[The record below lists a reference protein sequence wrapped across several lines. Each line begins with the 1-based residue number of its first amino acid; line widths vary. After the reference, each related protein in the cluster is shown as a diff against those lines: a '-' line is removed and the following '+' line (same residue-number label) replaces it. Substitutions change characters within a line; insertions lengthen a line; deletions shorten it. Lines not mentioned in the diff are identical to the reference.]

1 MDTVIIGI
9 LGSRLDHGG
18 LGNRRHERWRPSIS
32 LLMHD
37 NLPVDE
43 FVLIYHAD
51 EQQLATLTLNDMAA
65 MSPQLRLTPYQVD
78 YENPWDFEQVYSQ
91 LHEFTRGYPFDP
103 EQNDYYVHIT
113 TGTHVAQ
120 ICLYLLTEANY
131 IPAKLLQT
139 SPSKEG
145 VQGCYQIIDL
155 DLSRYDQIASRFA
168 REAQDGIA
176 YLKGGITTHNPAFN
190 NLISQLEQVSIK
202 SSAPMLLTGPTGAGK
217 SRLAK
222 RIYELKKQRGLVTGK
237 LVEVNCAILRGDN
250 AMSALFGHVRGAYT
264 GAMTQRMGL
273 LREADKGLL
282 FLDEIGELGLDEQ
295 AMLLRAIEDKVF
307 MPLGSDR
314 EVGSDFQL
322 IAGTNRDL
330 FEQVQL
336 GRFREDLL
344 ARINLWTY
352 QLPSL
357 KQRIED
363 LEPNIEHE
371 LQQFTIKAGH
381 KVSFNKAAREHY
393 LKFARSAQALWR
405 ANFRDLN
412 SSITRMA
419 TLATGGRITEELVA
433 EEIGRLQYAW
443 SGFGQQP
450 VDDGLAGVLSAQA
463 LAELDLFD
471 RLQLAE
477 VVRVCR
483 ASRSLAEAG
492 RVLFNHSRTQ
502 KASAN
507 DSHRLK
513 QYLRKF
519 GLEFQSVTRRPP
531 VLAGQ
536 DGKEPPVR

>member
-1 MDTVIIGI
+1 
-9 LGSRLDHGG
+9 
-18 LGNRRHERWRPSIS
+18 
-32 LLMHD
+32 
-37 NLPVDE
+37 
-43 FVLIYHAD
+43 
-51 EQQLATLTLNDMAA
+51 
-65 MSPQLRLTPYQVD
+65 
-78 YENPWDFEQVYSQ
+78 
-91 LHEFTRGYPFDP
+91 
-103 EQNDYYVHIT
+103 
-113 TGTHVAQ
+113 
-120 ICLYLLTEANY
+120 
-131 IPAKLLQT
+131 
-139 SPSKEG
+139 
-145 VQGCYQIIDL
+145 
-155 DLSRYDQIASRFA
+155 
-168 REAQDGIA
+168 
-176 YLKGGITTHNPAFN
+176 
-190 NLISQLEQVSIK
+190 
-202 SSAPMLLTGPTGAGK
+202 MLLTGPTGAGK

-222 RIYELKKQRGLVTGK
+222 RIYKLKKQRGLVTGK

-264 GAMTQRMGL
+264 GALTQRMGL

-307 MPLGSDR
+307 MPLGSDQ

-371 LQQFTIKAGH
+371 LQQFTIKAGY
-381 KVSFNKAAREHY
+381 KVSFNKAAREQY

-419 TLATGGRITEELVA
+419 TLATGGRITEELVS

-513 QYLRKF
+513 QYLQKF
-519 GLEFQSVTRRPP
+519 GLEFQGIVKSI
-531 VLAGQ
+531 
-536 DGKEPPVR
+536 